1 MSWEIKKLNE
11 CCISITDGDH
21 LPPPKSETGVP
32 FVTIANVDS
41 YNHFDFTDTMFVP
54 QSYYDKLD
62 DKRKARKGDILLTV
76 VGSFGIPI
84 LITDDTPFVFQ
95 RHIAILRPNPEV
107 IDSRFLYYTM
117 MSKSFYAQ
125 ADAYAIGAAQR
136 TISLT
141 SLRRMKIAVPDL
153 ETQRKIADTLAPF
166 DSLIDS
172 NNKQIKILE
181 QMAENLYKEWFVRFR
196 FPGYETADF
205 ENGIPVEWEYVKL
218 SEKLNFER
226 GVGYSS
232 ADLTDS
238 NNVLLSMNNIRPW
251 GGFIRDYS
259 RKYAGKFKEFQVVKQ
274 HDLIMSI
281 TDMTQDRRIIGY
293 VGLIPHSEQT
303 RIICTHLMKI
313 TAINSEYDNVFLYGL
328 FNFSGLSRCIS
339 ERATGANVLGLTA
352 NILNN
357 VKWYFPTLDLIRKY
371 CAVAKPLYEAIEQYE
386 EQNENLAKQR
396 NLLLPRLMSGKLEV

>member
-11 CCISITDGDH
+11 CCISIADGDH

-41 YNHFDFTDTMFVP
+41 YNHFDFSDTMFVP

-95 RHIAILRPNPEV
+95 RHIAILRPNPAV
-107 IDSRFLYYTM
+107 VDSRFLYYTM

-181 QMAENLYKEWFVRFR
+181 QITETIYKEWFVRFR
-196 FPGYETADF
+196 FPGYETAEF
-205 ENGIPVEWEYVKL
+205 EDGIPVGWEYKKINEMFDTSSGGTPSRSNPEYYDGGTIGWVKTGEL
-218 SEKLNFER
+218 LDTLIIDTEEHITSAGLQNSAAKLIPVGALLCSMYAGVGKLGITTKEITCSQATCVFMPKSYVSNIFMFHFLKLNKKYLE
-226 GVGYSS
+226 
-232 ADLTDS
+232 
-238 NNVLLSMNNIRPW
+238 NISF
-251 GGFIRDYS
+251 GAAQQNIS
-259 RKYAGKFKEFQVVKQ
+259 QVIINKIKFLVPKKELVV
-274 HDLIMSI
+274 
-281 TDMTQDRRIIGY
+281 
-293 VGLIPHSEQT
+293 
-303 RIICTHLMKI
+303 
-313 TAINSEYDNVFLYGL
+313 EYDKRV
-328 FNFSGLSRCIS
+328 
-339 ERATGANVLGLTA
+339 E
-352 NILNN
+352 NIYKQIYTIMLKNKN
-357 VKWYFPTLDLIRKY
+357 LI
-371 CAVAKPLYEAIEQYE
+371 
-386 EQNENLAKQR
+386 KQR
-396 NLLLPRLMSGKLEV
+396 DLLLPRLMSGKLEV

>member
-11 CCISITDGDH
+11 CCISIADGDH

-41 YNHFDFTDTMFVP
+41 YNHFDFSDTMFVP

-95 RHIAILRPNPEV
+95 RHIAILRPNPAV
-107 IDSRFLYYTM
+107 VDSRFLYYTM

-181 QMAENLYKEWFVRFR
+181 QITETIYKEWFVRFR
-196 FPGYETADF
+196 FPGYETAEF
-205 ENGIPVEWEYVKL
+205 EDGIPVGWEYKKINEMFDTSSGGTPSRSNPEYYDGGTIGWVKTGEL
-218 SEKLNFER
+218 LDTLIIDTEEHITSAGLQNSAAKLIPVGALLCSMYAGVGKLGITTKEITCSQATCVFMPKSYVSNIFMFHLLKLNKKYLE
-226 GVGYSS
+226 
-232 ADLTDS
+232 
-238 NNVLLSMNNIRPW
+238 NISF
-251 GGFIRDYS
+251 GAAQQNIS
-259 RKYAGKFKEFQVVKQ
+259 QVIINKIKFLVPKKELVV
-274 HDLIMSI
+274 
-281 TDMTQDRRIIGY
+281 
-293 VGLIPHSEQT
+293 
-303 RIICTHLMKI
+303 
-313 TAINSEYDNVFLYGL
+313 EYDKRV
-328 FNFSGLSRCIS
+328 
-339 ERATGANVLGLTA
+339 E
-352 NILNN
+352 NIYKQIYTIMLKNKN
-357 VKWYFPTLDLIRKY
+357 LI
-371 CAVAKPLYEAIEQYE
+371 
-386 EQNENLAKQR
+386 KQR
-396 NLLLPRLMSGKLEV
+396 DLLLPRLMSGKLEV